1 MTDKDRPR
9 DPASSEDEA
18 QFPKRKSIPASEVGV
33 SLTISKEALN
43 EMDRIEEETIK
54 AAQEAQKF
62 SWR

>member
-1 MTDKDRPR
+1 MTDKERPR
-9 DPASSEDEA
+9 DPASSEDKA
-18 QFPKRKSIPASEVGV
+18 QFSKRKSIPASEVGV

-43 EMDRIEEETIK
+43 AMDRIEEETIK